1 MPSRLRFAHTSP
13 LYVEVG
19 NSPARVATSVA
30 EARKM
35 LDAFE
40 RFARKEAKEEYRSE
54 AVELIPKARAAL

>member
-13 LYVEVG
+13 LYIEVD
-19 NSPARVATSVA
+19 NSPVRVATSVA

-40 RFARKEAKEEYRSE
+40 RFARKEAKEGYLSE
-54 AVELIPKARAAL
+54 VVELIPKARAAL